1 MTPSKAGSSWCTGVL
16 IWALLAA
23 VGPCLAQSS
32 ADTAFDVGVALARE
46 GRFAEALAQFHAAE
60 AAGDRSARLYFN
72 LGVVNYRL
80 GHFGPAREA
89 FERAAQSPETADLA
103 NFNRGLVALAS
114 GDRAEAAHWFEQVGK
129 DARDLSLRQLAQ
141 VALQRARGA
150 GMPVPSAS
158 RGSVSLLRGW
168 DSNVI
173 VPVGT
178 ITEAPTSR
186 RDEYLE
192 GRALWSDALGD
203 SVEGLGYRLSGVFIE
218 YDTVHDGDVAAAEA
232 AIEWNGPF
240 LVEAAI
246 SALSVDDKGYQ
257 RTLDVRLQVPLVET
271 RGVRLDLDG
280 GWSRF
285 DPLDGRAADLE
296 GSRYAYGASLSTGV
310 RWFRAGLAYR
320 HLKNDRFASALSP
333 EQDRVQVRMRIDVG
347 RVSWRAWG
355 RYTDS
360 DYPNARR
367 DEATDWGMD
376 LAYRL
381 HHRVEMLVEGS
392 RLENLSTA
400 PELDYVTERIL
411 AGLRVSF

>member
-1 MTPSKAGSSWCTGVL
+1 MTPSKAGSSWHAVVL
-16 IWALLAA
+16 VWALFAAA
-23 VGPCLAQSS
+23 VPCLAQSP
-32 ADTAFDVGVALARE
+32 ADTAFDAGVALSRE
-46 GRFAEALAQFHAAE
+46 GRFAEALVQFQAAE
-60 AAGDRSARLYFN
+60 SAGDRSARLYFN
-72 LGVVNYRL
+72 LGVVHYRL
-80 GHFGPAREA
+80 GHYAPARVA
-89 FERAAQSPETADLA
+89 FERAAQEPETADLA
-103 NFNRGLVALAS
+103 NYNRGLVALTS
-114 GDRAEAAHWFEQVGK
+114 GDRSEAALWFEQVAK
-129 DARDLSLRQLAQ
+129 QARDLSLRRLAR
-141 VALQRARGA
+141 VALQRAKDA
-150 GMPVPSAS
+150 SVPAPAPS
-158 RGSVSLLRGW
+158 RGGVSFLRGW

-178 ITEAPTSR
+178 ISDLPTSR

-192 GRALWSDALGD
+192 GRAIWSEPLGD
-203 SVEGLGYRLSGVFIE
+203 SIEGLGYRLSGLFIE

-240 LVEAAI
+240 LIEAGI

-257 RTLDVRLQVPLVET
+257 RTLDVRLQVPVVET

-310 RWFRAGLAYR
+310 PWFRAGLAYR

-333 EQDRVQVRMRIDVG
+333 EQDRLQVRMRIDVG
-347 RVSWRAWG
+347 RVSCRVWG
-355 RYTDS
+355 RHTDS

-381 HHRVEMLVEGS
+381 HPRVDLLMEGS
-392 RLENLSTA
+392 RLENRSTA
-400 PELDYVTERIL
+400 PELDYVSERIL